1 MVIGVCSLFPL
12 LIDRLTRLIPIAVAL
27 GITFFVSDP
36 AVAQENITYRLKW
49 LINMS
54 TVGDIVAVHRGCF
67 EEQGLTVT
75 LKSGGPER
83 DAIRDLELGH
93 ADFGVA
99 SGDQVI
105 QAISKGSPV
114 VVIAQLFQKN
124 PLQWVYFK
132 NKIRI
137 DGLTDLKNKTIGVTF
152 GKNDEIIMR
161 TLLVKSGLSDRQVR
175 LYSVRLD
182 YTPFYRGVADLWP
195 VYINTQGV
203 EIGHRLTASGA
214 SIAFLD
220 PESYGVFFVANS
232 VVTSKRLL
240 EEHPERVQR
249 FIKGLIKGWTT
260 AVEGTDSDRIVED
273 VRQHDRDTSRDLLFA
288 QLDQTRAL
296 VKPDESFSIGRIN
309 VPAWEQTETIML
321 ANQQIDRPVN
331 VGAHLRI
338 EFVE

>member
-1 MVIGVCSLFPL
+1 VIGVRSVFPL
-12 LIDRLTRLIPIAVAL
+12 LIDRFKGLLFLVIAL
-27 GITFFVSDP
+27 GVTFSLLDL
-36 AVAQENITYRLKW
+36 AIAQENITYRLKW

-54 TVGDIVAVHRGCF
+54 TVGDIVAVHQGGF
-67 EEQGLTVT
+67 HEQGLTVT

-105 QAISKGSPV
+105 QAIAKGSPV
-114 VVIAQLFQKN
+114 VVVAQLFQKN

-132 NKIRI
+132 DKIRI

-161 TLLVKSGLSDRQVR
+161 TLLAKSGLSERQVR

-182 YTPFYRGVADLWP
+182 YTPFYKGVADLWP

-203 EIGHRLTASGA
+203 EIGHKLMASGA

-220 PESYGVFFVANS
+220 PESYGVTFVANS

-240 EEHPERVQR
+240 EEHPERVHR

-260 AVEGTDSDRIVED
+260 AVESLDTNRIVDD
-273 VRQHDRDTSRDLLFA
+273 VRRYDRDTSHDLLFA

-296 VKPDESFSIGRIN
+296 VKPQKNLSIGRIN
-309 VPAWEQTETIML
+309 VPAWEQTEMIMRT
-321 ANQQIDRPVN
+321 NQQIHRPVN
-331 VGAHLRI
+331 VGIHLRL